1 MYELPNVPEL
11 APQGS
16 GIDGEARVRPVLTWT
31 ALDIQQPAED
41 VQQASG
47 GEAGGDGG
55 SGALAKQVGGSH
67 YKSFAIQPIEYIH
80 RNGLDYLAGN
90 VVKYVSRHKAKN
102 GAADIRKAIHYLE
115 LILSL
120 QYGEDA

>member
-1 MYELPNVPEL
+1 MHDVARTPGLAALPSEAAFHRSLQTALL
-11 APQGS
+11 APGQGTGEGS
-16 GIDGEARVRPVLTWT
+16 G
-31 ALDIQQPAED
+31 
-41 VQQASG
+41 SG
-47 GEAGGDGG
+47 GSATAAGGSD
-55 SGALAKQVGGSH
+55 ALAKQVGGDH

-102 GAADIRKAIHYLE
+102 GAADIKKAIHYLE
-115 LILSL
+115 LILKL

>member
-1 MYELPNVPEL
+1 MNELPNVPEL

-16 GIDGEARVRPVLTWT
+16 GIDGEARVRPVLAWP

-47 GEAGGDGG
+47 GQAGGDVG
-55 SGALAKQVGGSH
+55 SGALAKQVDGSH